1 MLLSLGLLLG
11 ATTLAAIAYLRR
23 NYGQLEKCGVPVQTP
38 ISFCFGS
45 RPWKLNEIVA
55 HEEDMELFLR
65 FGKVWGQYDM
75 STPYLSIADPTILKK
90 IMVKSFDSFSA
101 HADSVSDQSLRS
113 LDLTNGQEWKD
124 LRKGLSPTF
133 TSGKIKG
140 MLELLEG
147 GINQM
152 IDHLEEVTEKD
163 SLVEVKDVYQKM
175 ALDVIA
181 R

>member
-1 MLLSLGLLLG
+1 
-11 ATTLAAIAYLRR
+11 
-23 NYGQLEKCGVPVQTP
+23 
-38 ISFCFGS
+38 
-45 RPWKLNEIVA
+45 
-55 HEEDMELFLR
+55 
-65 FGKVWGQYDM
+65 M

-113 LDLTNGQEWKD
+113 LDLTNGQEWKVWNMERDILMRNVLQD

-163 SLVEVKDVYQKM
+163 TLVEVKDVYQKM

>member
-1 MLLSLGLLLG
+1 MS
-11 ATTLAAIAYLRR
+11 
-23 NYGQLEKCGVPVQTP
+23 EFFFMK
-38 ISFCFGS
+38 
-45 RPWKLNEIVA
+45 IV
-55 HEEDMELFLR
+55 L
-65 FGKVWGQYDM
+65 Q
-75 STPYLSIADPTILKK
+75 
-90 IMVKSFDSFSA
+90 
-101 HADSVSDQSLRS
+101 
-113 LDLTNGQEWKD
+113 D

-152 IDHLEEVTEKD
+152 VDHLEEVTEKD
-163 SLVEVKDVYQKM
+163 TLVEVKDVYQKM

>member
-1 MLLSLGLLLG
+1 
-11 ATTLAAIAYLRR
+11 
-23 NYGQLEKCGVPVQTP
+23 
-38 ISFCFGS
+38 
-45 RPWKLNEIVA
+45 
-55 HEEDMELFLR
+55 
-65 FGKVWGQYDM
+65 M

-113 LDLTNGQEWKD
+113 LDLTNGQEWKVEIWQLTMRRQMRIVLQD

-152 IDHLEEVTEKD
+152 VDHLEEVTEKD
-163 SLVEVKDVYQKM
+163 TLVEVKDVYQKM

>member
-1 MLLSLGLLLG
+1 M
-11 ATTLAAIAYLRR
+11 
-23 NYGQLEKCGVPVQTP
+23 K
-38 ISFCFGS
+38 
-45 RPWKLNEIVA
+45 IV
-55 HEEDMELFLR
+55 L
-65 FGKVWGQYDM
+65 Q
-75 STPYLSIADPTILKK
+75 
-90 IMVKSFDSFSA
+90 
-101 HADSVSDQSLRS
+101 
-113 LDLTNGQEWKD
+113 D

-152 IDHLEEVTEKD
+152 VEHLEEVTEKD
-163 SLVEVKDVYQKM
+163 TLVEVKDIYQKM

>member
-1 MLLSLGLLLG
+1 MATDNEWRLL
-11 ATTLAAIAYLRR
+11 R
-23 NYGQLEKCGVPVQTP
+23 
-38 ISFCFGS
+38 
-45 RPWKLNEIVA
+45 IV
-55 HEEDMELFLR
+55 L
-65 FGKVWGQYDM
+65 Q
-75 STPYLSIADPTILKK
+75 
-90 IMVKSFDSFSA
+90 
-101 HADSVSDQSLRS
+101 
-113 LDLTNGQEWKD
+113 D

-152 IDHLEEVTEKD
+152 VDHWEEVTERD
-163 SLVEVKDVYQKM
+163 TLVEVKDVYQKM

>member
-1 MLLSLGLLLG
+1 
-11 ATTLAAIAYLRR
+11 
-23 NYGQLEKCGVPVQTP
+23 
-38 ISFCFGS
+38 
-45 RPWKLNEIVA
+45 
-55 HEEDMELFLR
+55 
-65 FGKVWGQYDM
+65 M

-113 LDLTNGQEWKD
+113 LDLTNGQEWKVWNMERDIHMRNALQD

-163 SLVEVKDVYQKM
+163 TLVEVKDVYQKM

>member
-1 MLLSLGLLLG
+1 MATDNEWRLL
-11 ATTLAAIAYLRR
+11 R
-23 NYGQLEKCGVPVQTP
+23 
-38 ISFCFGS
+38 
-45 RPWKLNEIVA
+45 IV
-55 HEEDMELFLR
+55 L
-65 FGKVWGQYDM
+65 Q
-75 STPYLSIADPTILKK
+75 
-90 IMVKSFDSFSA
+90 
-101 HADSVSDQSLRS
+101 
-113 LDLTNGQEWKD
+113 D

-152 IDHLEEVTEKD
+152 VDHLEEVTERD
-163 SLVEVKDVYQKM
+163 TLVEVKDVYQKM

>member
-1 MLLSLGLLLG
+1 
-11 ATTLAAIAYLRR
+11 
-23 NYGQLEKCGVPVQTP
+23 
-38 ISFCFGS
+38 
-45 RPWKLNEIVA
+45 
-55 HEEDMELFLR
+55 
-65 FGKVWGQYDM
+65 M

-113 LDLTNGQEWKD
+113 LDLTNGQEWKVWNMERRDIHMRNVLQD

-163 SLVEVKDVYQKM
+163 TLVEVKDVYQKM

>member
-1 MLLSLGLLLG
+1 M
-11 ATTLAAIAYLRR
+11 
-23 NYGQLEKCGVPVQTP
+23 
-38 ISFCFGS
+38 
-45 RPWKLNEIVA
+45 
-55 HEEDMELFLR
+55 
-65 FGKVWGQYDM
+65 
-75 STPYLSIADPTILKK
+75 
-90 IMVKSFDSFSA
+90 
-101 HADSVSDQSLRS
+101 SLREF
-113 LDLTNGQEWKD
+113 LMKIVLQD

-152 IDHLEEVTEKD
+152 VEHLEEVTEKD
-163 SLVEVKDVYQKM
+163 TLVEVKDIYQKM